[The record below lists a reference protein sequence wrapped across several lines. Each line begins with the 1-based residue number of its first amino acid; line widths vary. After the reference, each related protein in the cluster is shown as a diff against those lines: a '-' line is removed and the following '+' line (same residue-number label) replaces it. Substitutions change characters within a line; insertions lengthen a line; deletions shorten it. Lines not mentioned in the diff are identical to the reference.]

1 MKLGLFLDGTW
12 SHNFLNQ
19 IDREKFKI
27 CFVIGRIKL
36 DTKLKKICRRKKI
49 PFFIKRNINSK
60 KTLNFIKENKCDFLI
75 SLSYDQIFKKDI
87 LSLYKDKILN
97 CHAGYLPFYRGRNV
111 LNWALVNGEKYFGIS
126 THLIDKGIDTGK
138 IILRSKYKIAANDTY
153 ETILKK
159 AHINCPKVLIKT
171 LNLLISKKKIKYIS
185 QKNLKSRKFYYKK
198 RGKKDEIIDLNL
210 SLEKIHNLIRAISYP
225 GPEAKLLF
233 KGKKFKIKSSKIIKY
248 NKFKFK
254 KKINFFKDKMYIK
267 KNNFLLECNYE

>member
-1 MKLGLFLDGTW
+1 MKLGLFLDGKW

-19 IDREKFKI
+19 INREKFKI
-27 CFVIGRIKL
+27 SFVIGRIKL
-36 DTKLKKICRRKKI
+36 DEKLKKICRRKKI

-60 KTLNFIKENKCDFLI
+60 KTLNFLKENKCDFLV
-75 SLSYDQIFKKDI
+75 SLSYDQIFKEDI

-138 IILRSKYKIAANDTY
+138 IILRSKYRISANDTY

-159 AHINCPKVLIKT
+159 AHINCPKILIKT
-171 LNLLISKKKIKYIS
+171 LNLLISKKKISFIS
-185 QKNLKSRKFYYKK
+185 QDNLKSRKFFYKK
-198 RGKKDEIIDLNL
+198 RNKKDEIIQLNL
-210 SLEKIHNLIRAISYP
+210 SLEKIHNLIRAIAYP

-233 KGKKFKIKSSKIIKY
+233 KNKKFRIKSSKIIEY

-254 KKINFFKDKMYIK
+254 KKINFFKNKMYIK

>member
-1 MKLGLFLDGTW
+1 MKLGLLLDGKW

-19 IDREKFKI
+19 INREKFKI
-27 CFVIGRIKL
+27 CFVIGRVKL
-36 DTKLKKICRRKKI
+36 DAKLKKICRRKKI

-60 KTLNFIKENKCDFLI
+60 KTLNFMKENKCDFLV

-87 LSLYKDKILN
+87 LSLYKNKILN

-111 LNWALVNGEKYFGIS
+111 LNWALANGEKYFGIS

-138 IILRSKYKIAANDTY
+138 IILRSKYKIAVNDTY

-159 AHINCPKVLIKT
+159 AQINCPKVLIKT
-171 LNLLISKKKIKYIS
+171 LNLLFSKKKINYIS
-185 QKNLKSRKFYYKK
+185 QDNLKSRKFYYKK
-198 RGKKDEIIDLNL
+198 RNKEDEIIDLKL

-233 KGKKFKIKSSKIIKY
+233 NNKKFKIKSSKIIKY

-267 KNNFLLECNYE
+267 KNNLLLECNYE